1 MPTIKELVQ
10 KEAESLE
17 KAKRLKESVDRATSE
32 MIEVSEKSKLPPS
45 VA

>member
-10 KEAESLE
+10 KEAEALE
-17 KAKRLKESVDRATSE
+17 KSRKLKESVDRATAE
-32 MIEVSEKSKLPPS
+32 MIEVSEGAKRSPT

>member
-10 KEAESLE
+10 KEAQALE

-32 MIEVSEKSKLPPS
+32 MTEISQGSKRSPT

>member
-32 MIEVSEKSKLPPS
+32 MTEVSQGSKRSPT
-45 VA
+45 VD

>member
-32 MIEVSEKSKLPPS
+32 MIEVSEKSTRSPT